1 MLIALSFE
9 WEWIPPATRARRLAG
24 AVEAAYDSGTKQR
37 RRRIFSG
44 AKGGRVRIA
53 GGILVATA
61 LLLALS
67 GCEREEKAVR
77 EDLPLARMTKARSDV
92 QAIAAA
98 VNTYRVTCG
107 TLPESLEALVT
118 QATING
124 MPCGPVL
131 GSIPTPP
138 SGWSA
143 YAYTRQG
150 DGFSV
155 TSSGNGQTVSAP

>member
-1 MLIALSFE
+1 M
-9 WEWIPPATRARRLAG
+9 RA
-24 AVEAAYDSGTKQR
+24 
-37 RRRIFSG
+37 
-44 AKGGRVRIA
+44 A

-61 LLLALS
+61 LLLALF

-118 QATING
+118 QSSVNG

-131 GSIPTPP
+131 GSIPVPP